1 MCGSI
6 VAIDLDVRDAG
17 GVGFGGRI
25 LRPVRRSVLEHG
37 DDQADLQDE
46 EAAGD
51 PPDIPVDAWLL

>member
-1 MCGSI
+1 MN
-6 VAIDLDVRDAG
+6 VVLLDVRDAG

-46 EAAGD
+46 
-51 PPDIPVDAWLL
+51 